1 MNTDIHPP
9 QGGFCYT
16 ETMFLANTLKRTIA
30 EKAKLAED
38 SFSVFMSER
47 PLFGDFSTNVAFV
60 LAKERKTSPF
70 LAAED
75 IRTELEQDAGFMAL
89 VSRVEVKNGYLNLF
103 VSPFALARSLREVAK
118 KEPLSAQRTV
128 LVEYS
133 SPNIGKS
140 LSIAHIRSTIIGD
153 ALARMYGFLGY
164 AVVTDSHVGDWGM
177 LAGKLIAAY
186 KLFAR
191 KPVSQLTIKDMQ
203 ELYVHFTTYEKEKPE
218 YTEMARQE
226 TVKLQQE
233 DRQSMRM
240 WRVLEKNSLKEF
252 SRMYKILGIQKFSY
266 QHGESYYRKYTEQ
279 VVPLFMAKGIAQ
291 ESQGAIIVDLAEA
304 HLPPMLIQKSDEGFL
319 YATSDLATI
328 MEREKAIRPDEVLY
342 VVANEQALHFEQ
354 LFAAANKAGLSSGTK
369 LVHVKFGMILGQ
381 DKKKLSTRRGKSI
394 LLEEVINEAV
404 AKARELAKTKNAE
417 LPDQELDRVAHA
429 IGIAAVKYN
438 DLSQNRNTDIVFD
451 WDKMLSLDGNSAP
464 YIQYTYARLQ
474 SILRKAHARAS
485 SLRPADFPLLEQEE
499 RDLVRLCAR
508 FKDAIQSACHDNL
521 PNLLAN
527 FLYETAS
534 RANAWYEKYPVI
546 ASEGSI
552 KRARLSLAHAVCT
565 TLKTGLGLL
574 GISVLEKI

>member
-1 MNTDIHPP
+1 
-9 QGGFCYT
+9 
-16 ETMFLANTLKRTIA
+16 MFLVDTLKQKIA
-30 EKAKLAED
+30 QKTKLAAD
-38 SFSVFMSER
+38 SFSVFASER
-47 PLFGDFSTNVAFV
+47 PEFGDFSTNAAFV

-75 IRTELEQDAGFMAL
+75 LRTELEQDAQCMEF
-89 VSRVEVKNGYLNLF
+89 VSRIEVKNGYLNLF
-103 VSPFALARSLREVAK
+103 ISPPILTRALRETSK
-118 KEPLSAQRTV
+118 KESVRSRHTV

-191 KPVSQLTIKDMQ
+191 KPVSKLTIKDMQ
-203 ELYVHFTTYEKEKPE
+203 ELYVHFTTYEKDKPE
-218 YTEMARQE
+218 YTEQARQE

-233 DRQSMRM
+233 NEQSMRT
-240 WRVLEKNSLKEF
+240 WHVLERNSLKEF
-252 SRMYKILGIQKFSY
+252 GRMYRILGIQKFAH

-279 VVPLFMAKGIAQ
+279 IVPMFLGKGLAR
-291 ESQGAIIVDLAEA
+291 ESQGAIIVDLDEA
-304 HLPPMLIQKSDEGFL
+304 KLPPMLIQKSDEGFL

-328 MEREKAIRPDEVLY
+328 IERERNMHPNEVLY

-354 LFAAANKAGLSSGTK
+354 LFAAAQKANLAPETK

-381 DKKKLSTRRGKSI
+381 DKKKLSTRKGKSI
-394 LLEEVINEAV
+394 LLEEVIEEAV
-404 AKARELAKTKNAE
+404 AKARALARSKNPELS
-417 LPDQELDRVAHA
+417 DQELDRVARG
-429 IGIAAVKYN
+429 IGIAAIKYN

-464 YIQYTYARLQ
+464 YIQYAYARLQ
-474 SILRKAHARAS
+474 SILRKAHARSAL
-485 SLRPADFPLLEQEE
+485 LRPADFSMLEQEE
-499 RDLVRLCAR
+499 QELVRLCAR
-508 FKDAIQSACHDNL
+508 FKDAVRTACQDNL

-527 FLYETAS
+527 FLYEVAT

-546 ASEGSI
+546 ASQGGI
-552 KRARLSLAHAVCT
+552 KRARLGLAYAAGAT
-565 TLKTGLGLL
+565 IKTGLGLL
-574 GISVLEKI
+574 GIQVLEKI